1 MKDKTPRRTRET
13 RALAT
18 ATSLHQLPAAPVS
31 PRPRET
37 ARFTRTAALTQAATA
52 KAALPPIEYVVA
64 SLRALK
70 PADVDAE
77 AAEGSIA
84 GSTAG
89 STTAGASPT
98 PVTPAEARARLV
110 ANAGGGGAKSSA
122 KSLVRTPKQLF
133 LNGEPVV
140 TTPRFWWSLFMR
152 CGLNEAV
159 FRYFDPGEV
168 FQRVAKKDAGRS
180 VRFAIESPAKGLA
193 GGAAG
198 PRRLLAVSAPSG
210 PLLGCDAAAE
220 LVDNY
225 SGHCIS
231 YSNGVLSAMH
241 TPVHGDK
248 AFHIGPDEFKHRFHL
263 EVPVDGLGEP
273 RIHVAMLRLV
283 CRNGSIAMRGAF
295 RSAIR
300 IGKDPEHSLERALSH
315 YSNDDGFSAMR
326 QRYES
331 AQRSWAS
338 LREVRLLEQEL
349 TKISWGATPG
359 GAERRRAFRGMVGD
373 FESRYGLASIE
384 AISVKRQSMLQA
396 GCRVYDLINF
406 ATEVATHHA
415 PPQAASRLQAWLGGT
430 ISEEY
435 DLENTANDVPDFVD
449 VFTNPFGRLGGG
461 GDASRN

>member
-1 MKDKTPRRTRET
+1 MHEHTKGSTSET
-13 RALAT
+13 RALSA
-18 ATSLHQLPAAPVS
+18 ATSLHALPAASVAS
-31 PRPRET
+31 RPRDT
-37 ARFTRTAALTQAATA
+37 VRFTRAASLRSATSA
-52 KAALPPIEYVVA
+52 KDALPPIQYVVA
-64 SLRALK
+64 SLRALR
-70 PADVDAE
+70 PGDGAPSQDAS
-77 AAEGSIA
+77 AVSAPI
-84 GSTAG
+84 
-89 STTAGASPT
+89 
-98 PVTPAEARARLV
+98 TPAEARERLV
-110 ANAGGGGAKSSA
+110 ANA
-122 KSLVRTPKQLF
+122 SLKPIARTPKQLF
-133 LNGEPVV
+133 INDEPVV

-159 FRYFDPGEV
+159 FRYFEPGEV

-180 VRFAIESPAKGLA
+180 VRFAIEGAIGGAIGGAIS
-193 GGAAG
+193 GAAG
-198 PRRLLAVSAPSG
+198 PRKLLAVSAPSG

-225 SGHCIS
+225 SGHGIS
-231 YSNGVLSAMH
+231 YSDGVLSAMH
-241 TPVHGDK
+241 TPAQGDK

-273 RIHVAMLRLV
+273 RMHVAMLRLV
-283 CRNGSIAMRGAF
+283 CKNGAIAMRSAF
-295 RSAIR
+295 RSQIR

-326 QRYES
+326 QRFES

-349 TKISWGATPG
+349 NKVAWGATPG

-373 FESRYGLASIE
+373 YESRYGLASID

-415 PPQAASRLQAWLGGT
+415 PPIAAARLQAWLGGAIT
-430 ISEEY
+430 EEY
-435 DLENTANDVPDFVD
+435 DLENTANDVPEFVD
-449 VFTNPFGRLGGG
+449 VFTNPFGRRGGG
-461 GDASRN
+461 GASQN